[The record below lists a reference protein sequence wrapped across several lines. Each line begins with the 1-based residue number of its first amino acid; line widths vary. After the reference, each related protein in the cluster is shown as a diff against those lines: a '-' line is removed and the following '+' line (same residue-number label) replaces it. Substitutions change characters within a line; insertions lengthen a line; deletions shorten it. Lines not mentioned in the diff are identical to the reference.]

1 MYNAKNLMSPATS
14 KGVNTTQFEIRCHH
28 QYSSWKGRYPWI
40 HHEFYLES
48 LGKSVQNILC
58 THVRSQL
65 NNGFISKIFSC
76 KSDFTL
82 TSRPGSTA
90 KNQSTLFMK
99 QLQFKLRYLLL
110 KPLPVQ
116 PLQWERDELV

>member
-1 MYNAKNLMSPATS
+1 MYNGKNLMSPATS
-14 KGVNTTQFEIRCHH
+14 KGVNTTQFEIGCHH
-28 QYSSWKGRYPWI
+28 QYLSCKGRYSGI

-58 THVRSQL
+58 THVLLQL
-65 NNGFISKIFSC
+65 KNGFISKIFTC

-90 KNQSTLFMK
+90 KTQSTLFME
-99 QLQFKLRYLLL
+99 Q
-110 KPLPVQ
+110 
-116 PLQWERDELV
+116 